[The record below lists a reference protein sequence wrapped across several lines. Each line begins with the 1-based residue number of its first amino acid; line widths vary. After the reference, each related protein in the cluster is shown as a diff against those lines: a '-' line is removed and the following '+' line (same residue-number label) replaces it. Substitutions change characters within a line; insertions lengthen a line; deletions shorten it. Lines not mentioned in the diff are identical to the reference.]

1 MRRTGIGV
9 LVSVTILSGAIFSI
23 EPTCAAGS
31 RAFCGTWLSVC
42 NRTCPGGAGTCGG
55 VWSQAR
61 RVPYFRLLLFQHAGA
76 SMRGKCQGSGRNHPE
91 QRQNA
96 ESRLGAGRGLDDLAT
111 RTARRPSRAERRGAS
126 TRSVHNPLKS
136 SGTSPNFLITLAS
149 PKSPV
154 AGSPVRLNA
163 TAPRFP

>member
-76 SMRGKCQGSGRNHPE
+76 SMRGKRQGSGRNHPE

-96 ESRLGAGRGLDDLAT
+96 ERPAGWVRAAVWTTLRLGLHGGHQGPSVGAHRRAPFT
-111 RTARRPSRAERRGAS
+111 THSNHPARLRIS
-126 TRSVHNPLKS
+126 
-136 SGTSPNFLITLAS
+136 
-149 PKSPV
+149 
-154 AGSPVRLNA
+154 
-163 TAPRFP
+163 

>member
-55 VWSQAR
+55 VCGARHAACLTSGCFYFNTPGPRCEGNAKDQA
-61 RVPYFRLLLFQHAGA
+61 
-76 SMRGKCQGSGRNHPE
+76 
-91 QRQNA
+91 
-96 ESRLGAGRGLDDLAT
+96 AT
-111 RTARRPSRAERRGAS
+111 
-126 TRSVHNPLKS
+126 TRSRDRMQKDL
-136 SGTSPNFLITLAS
+136 
-149 PKSPV
+149 PV
-154 AGSPVRLNA
+154 GCG
-163 TAPRFP
+163 PRFGRPCD